1 MVEPSFE
8 PAVFAPSGLD
18 GEALYFAFRGDRLLV
33 RMAAGRPEVPRLASF
48 AEARVERHAGP
59 GEPGDGG
66 PEPGES
72 PGASGDPVGA
82 PAENRGS
89 EGRGQGETQGAGTG
103 GDEPSDAGGGGNPS
117 ESPGAGGDRAELGGA
132 GGRDQAESPTGA
144 GRSGAQPQDTDVGN
158 RSESPGACPAEHY
171 LGVIA
176 EAHPGEH
183 AGLACIAVDLPAS
196 AEAADGLAFE
206 GLRQLFGLIDD
217 ELFAVAGRAFQV
229 VEWDRTHR
237 FCGRCGGATVHHERD
252 RARQCP
258 GCGLVSYP
266 RVSPAVI
273 VLVSRGDRFLLAR
286 NASFPGK
293 RYSILAGFVE
303 AGETLEA
310 AVVREI
316 REEVGI
322 EVRDVTYFGSQPW
335 PFPHSL
341 MVGFT
346 AEHASGEIAID
357 GEEIVDAGWYG
368 ADPEQ
373 LPELPNR
380 ISISRRII
388 DSFLNAHGVH
398 LP

>member
-1 MVEPSFE
+1 MKT
-8 PAVFAPSGLD
+8 D
-18 GEALYFAFRGDRLLV
+18 T
-33 RMAAGRPEVPRLASF
+33 
-48 AEARVERHAGP
+48 GP

-66 PEPGES
+66 PEP
-72 PGASGDPVGA
+72 
-82 PAENRGS
+82 R
-89 EGRGQGETQGAGTG
+89 
-103 GDEPSDAGGGGNPS
+103 
-117 ESPGAGGDRAELGGA
+117 
-132 GGRDQAESPTGA
+132 
-144 GRSGAQPQDTDVGN
+144 
-158 RSESPGACPAEHY
+158 ESPGACGAGPTEHY
-171 LGVIA
+171 LGAIA

-183 AGLACIAVDLPAS
+183 AGLPCIAVDLPAS
-196 AEAADGLAFE
+196 AEAADGLAFQ

-303 AGETLEA
+303 AGETLET

-346 AEHASGEIAID
+346 AQHASGEIAID
-357 GEEIVDAGWYG
+357 GEEIIDAGWYG
-368 ADPEQ
+368 TDPEQ

>member
-1 MVEPSFE
+1 MGPH
-8 PAVFAPSGLD
+8 PPLLR
-18 GEALYFAFRGDRLLV
+18 AL
-33 RMAAGRPEVPRLASF
+33 RP
-48 AEARVERHAGP
+48 RHRP
-59 GEPGDGG
+59 PHD
-66 PEPGES
+66 
-72 PGASGDPVGA
+72 
-82 PAENRGS
+82 
-89 EGRGQGETQGAGTG
+89 
-103 GDEPSDAGGGGNPS
+103 
-117 ESPGAGGDRAELGGA
+117 
-132 GGRDQAESPTGA
+132 
-144 GRSGAQPQDTDVGN
+144 
-158 RSESPGACPAEHY
+158 
-171 LGVIA
+171 
-176 EAHPGEH
+176 
-183 AGLACIAVDLPAS
+183 
-196 AEAADGLAFE
+196 
-206 GLRQLFGLIDD
+206 
-217 ELFAVAGRAFQV
+217 
-229 VEWDRTHR
+229 
-237 FCGRCGGATVHHERD
+237 RD

-303 AGETLEA
+303 AGETLET

-346 AEHASGEIAID
+346 AQHASGEIAID

>member
-1 MVEPSFE
+1 MKSESPDWSAEPLFE
-8 PAVFAPSGLD
+8 PAVFAPPGLA

-33 RMAAGRPEVPRLASF
+33 RKAGGRAEVPRLTSF
-48 AEARVERHAGP
+48 SEA
-59 GEPGDGG
+59 
-66 PEPGES
+66 
-72 PGASGDPVGA
+72 ASGSPAAGA
-82 PAENRGS
+82 
-89 EGRGQGETQGAGTG
+89 
-103 GDEPSDAGGGGNPS
+103 
-117 ESPGAGGDRAELGGA
+117 L
-132 GGRDQAESPTGA
+132 
-144 GRSGAQPQDTDVGN
+144 
-158 RSESPGACPAEHY
+158 PAEHY
-171 LGVIA
+171 LGAIA
-176 EAHPGEH
+176 EDHPGQH
-183 AGLACIAVDLPAS
+183 AGLRCFAVDLPDS
-196 AEAADGLAFE
+196 AQAADGLAFK
-206 GLRQLFGLIDD
+206 GLRNLFGLIDE

-229 VEWDRTHR
+229 VQWDRTHR
-237 FCGRCGGATVHHERD
+237 FCGRCGRATVHHERD

-286 NASFPGK
+286 NASFPGR

-310 AVVREI
+310 AAVREI

-322 EVRDVTYFGSQPW
+322 EVRNVAYFGSQPW

-357 GEEIVDAGWYG
+357 GEEIVDAGWYS

-388 DSFLNAHGVH
+388 DSFLNARGVH

>member
-1 MVEPSFE
+1 MKSESPDWSSEPPFE
-8 PAVFAPSGLD
+8 PAVFAPPGLA

-33 RMAAGRPEVPRLASF
+33 RRAGNRAEVPKFASF
-48 AEARVERHAGP
+48 AEAAVDTDAGP
-59 GEPGDGG
+59 NETRGDGG
-66 PEPGES
+66 
-72 PGASGDPVGA
+72 
-82 PAENRGS
+82 S
-89 EGRGQGETQGAGTG
+89 EQ
-103 GDEPSDAGGGGNPS
+103 GGNPS
-117 ESPGAGGDRAELGGA
+117 ESPGARAA
-132 GGRDQAESPTGA
+132 
-144 GRSGAQPQDTDVGN
+144 
-158 RSESPGACPAEHY
+158 PAEHY
-171 LGVIA
+171 LGAIA
-176 EAHPGEH
+176 EDHPGQH
-183 AGLACIAVDLPAS
+183 AGLPCFAVDLPDS
-196 AEAADGLAFE
+196 AQAAEGLAFK
-206 GLRQLFGLIDD
+206 GLRNLFGLIDE

-229 VEWDRTHR
+229 VQWDRTHR
-237 FCGRCGGATVHHERD
+237 FCGRCGRATVHHERD

-293 RYSILAGFVE
+293 RYSIIAGFVE
-303 AGETLEA
+303 AGETLET

-322 EVRDVTYFGSQPW
+322 EVRNVAYFGSQPW

-357 GEEIVDAGWYG
+357 GEEIVDAGWYR

-388 DSFLNAHGVH
+388 DSFLNAQGVH

>member
-1 MVEPSFE
+1 MSPTPLNSQSPDWSAEPSFE
-8 PAVFAPSGLD
+8 PAVFAPPGLG

-33 RMAAGRPEVPRLASF
+33 RRAGGRPEVPRLTSF
-48 AEARVERHAGP
+48 AEAGVETQADA
-59 GEPGDGG
+59 GEPRGDGG
-66 PEPGES
+66 RGQRGS
-72 PGASGDPVGA
+72 QGASGDPDGGGETLDAEGRGLRESKGTGASGAETLVG
-82 PAENRGS
+82 
-89 EGRGQGETQGAGTG
+89 EGRGQGESR
-103 GDEPSDAGGGGNPS
+103 EPGGGRAEPPDADDGNPS
-117 ESPGAGGDRAELGGA
+117 EFPGARTA
-132 GGRDQAESPTGA
+132 
-144 GRSGAQPQDTDVGN
+144 
-158 RSESPGACPAEHY
+158 PAEHY
-171 LGVIA
+171 LGAIA
-176 EAHPGEH
+176 EDHPGSH
-183 AGLACIAVDLPAS
+183 AGLHCFAVDLPDS
-196 AEAADGLAFE
+196 AEAADGLAFQ
-206 GLRQLFGLIDD
+206 GLRKLFGLIDE

-229 VEWDRTHR
+229 VQWDRTHR
-237 FCGRCGGATVHHERD
+237 FCGRCGGATAHHERD

-293 RYSILAGFVE
+293 RYSIIAGFVE
-303 AGETLEA
+303 AGETLET

-322 EVRDVTYFGSQPW
+322 EVRNVAYFGSQPW

-357 GEEIVDAGWYG
+357 GEEIVDAGWYR

>member
-1 MVEPSFE
+1 MSPTPLKSESPDWSAEPAFE
-8 PAVFAPSGLD
+8 PAVFAPPGL
-18 GEALYFAFRGDRLLV
+18 GGKALYFAFRGDRLLV
-33 RMAAGRPEVPRLASF
+33 RMAGGLAEVPRLASF
-48 AEARVERHAGP
+48 AQAGVKTDTGP

-72 PGASGDPVGA
+72 PGA
-82 PAENRGS
+82 
-89 EGRGQGETQGAGTG
+89 
-103 GDEPSDAGGGGNPS
+103 
-117 ESPGAGGDRAELGGA
+117 GGA
-132 GGRDQAESPTGA
+132 GPT
-144 GRSGAQPQDTDVGN
+144 
-158 RSESPGACPAEHY
+158 EHY
-171 LGVIA
+171 LGAIA
-176 EAHPGEH
+176 EAHPGKH

-237 FCGRCGGATVHHERD
+237 FCGRCGGATLHHESD

-258 GCGLVSYP
+258 SCGLVSYP

-273 VLVSRGDRFLLAR
+273 VFVSRGDRFLLAR

-303 AGETLEA
+303 AGETLET

-322 EVRDVTYFGSQPW
+322 EVRNVAYFGSQPW

>member
-1 MVEPSFE
+1 MSPTPLKSESPDCFAEPAFE
-8 PAVFAPSGLD
+8 PAVFAPPGHD

-72 PGASGDPVGA
+72 PGA
-82 PAENRGS
+82 
-89 EGRGQGETQGAGTG
+89 
-103 GDEPSDAGGGGNPS
+103 
-117 ESPGAGGDRAELGGA
+117 
-132 GGRDQAESPTGA
+132 
-144 GRSGAQPQDTDVGN
+144 
-158 RSESPGACPAEHY
+158 CPAEHY
-171 LGVIA
+171 LGAIA

-196 AEAADGLAFE
+196 AEAADGLVFE
-206 GLRQLFGLIDD
+206 GLRQLFGLIDE

-346 AEHASGEIAID
+346 AQHASGEIAID

-368 ADPEQ
+368 TDPEQ

>member
-1 MVEPSFE
+1 MSSNLLKSESPDWSAEPFE
-8 PAVFAPSGLD
+8 PAVFAPPGLG

-33 RMAAGRPEVPRLASF
+33 RRAGGRAEVPRLTSF
-48 AEARVERHAGP
+48 AEAGVDTDAGP
-59 GEPGDGG
+59 NETRGDVGSQQ
-66 PEPGES
+66 GES
-72 PGASGDPVGA
+72 TGAGGSSGGRGA
-82 PAENRGS
+82 ETRDA
-89 EGRGQGETQGAGTG
+89 EGRGQVASQEAGAGGADPEDSG
-103 GDEPSDAGGGGNPS
+103 GRNRA
-117 ESPGAGGDRAELGGA
+117 ESPGAGQEGAPPQDGLGSPSAPGA
-132 GGRDQAESPTGA
+132 GAL
-144 GRSGAQPQDTDVGN
+144 
-158 RSESPGACPAEHY
+158 PAEHY
-171 LGVIA
+171 LGAIA
-176 EAHPGEH
+176 EDHPGNH
-183 AGLACIAVDLPAS
+183 AGLPCFAVDLPDS
-196 AEAADGLAFE
+196 AQAADGLAFQ
-206 GLRQLFGLIDD
+206 GLRNLFGLIDE

-229 VEWDRTHR
+229 VQWDRTHR
-237 FCGRCGGATVHHERD
+237 FCGRCGRATVHHERD

-293 RYSILAGFVE
+293 RYSIIAGFVE
-303 AGETLEA
+303 AGETLET
-310 AVVREI
+310 AVTREI

-322 EVRDVTYFGSQPW
+322 EVRNVAYFGSQPW

-357 GEEIVDAGWYG
+357 GEEIVDAGWYR
-368 ADPEQ
+368 ADPDQ

-388 DSFLNAHGVH
+388 DSFLKAHGVY

>member
-1 MVEPSFE
+1 MSLPTPLKSESPDWSAEPFE
-8 PAVFAPSGLD
+8 PAVFAPPGLD

-33 RMAAGRPEVPRLASF
+33 RKAGGRAEVPRLTSF
-48 AEARVERHAGP
+48 AETGVESHAGAGSP
-59 GEPGDGG
+59 EQGGATGTGEGSDRCGDQTRD
-66 PEPGES
+66 
-72 PGASGDPVGA
+72 AA
-82 PAENRGS
+82 
-89 EGRGQGETQGAGTG
+89 GRGQVAREAGVG
-103 GDEPSDAGGGGNPS
+103 GVEPKDSGGHRA
-117 ESPGAGGDRAELGGA
+117 ESPGAGA
-132 GGRDQAESPTGA
+132 
-144 GRSGAQPQDTDVGN
+144 V
-158 RSESPGACPAEHY
+158 PAEHY
-171 LGVIA
+171 LGAIA
-176 EAHPGEH
+176 EDHPGNH
-183 AGLACIAVDLPAS
+183 AGLPCFAVDLPDS
-196 AEAADGLAFE
+196 AKAADGLAFQ
-206 GLRQLFGLIDD
+206 GLRELFGLIDE

-229 VEWDRTHR
+229 VQWDRTHR
-237 FCGRCGGATVHHERD
+237 FCGRCGRPTAHHERD

-293 RYSILAGFVE
+293 RYSIIAGFVE
-303 AGETLEA
+303 AGETLET
-310 AVVREI
+310 AVTREI

-322 EVRDVTYFGSQPW
+322 EVRNVAYFGSQPW

-357 GEEIVDAGWYG
+357 GEEIVDAGWYR

-380 ISISRRII
+380 ISISRRLI

>member
-1 MVEPSFE
+1 MSPTPLKSETPDWSAEPSFE
-8 PAVFAPSGLD
+8 PAVFAPPGID

-33 RMAAGRPEVPRLASF
+33 RRAGGRAEVPRLTSF
-48 AEARVERHAGP
+48 AEAGVETQASP
-59 GEPGDGG
+59 GEP
-66 PEPGES
+66 
-72 PGASGDPVGA
+72 A
-82 PAENRGS
+82 
-89 EGRGQGETQGAGTG
+89 
-103 GDEPSDAGGGGNPS
+103 DAGGPGQGGSTGAGERSDRSRAEARDAQSRGQEAREADAGGAEPMDSGGRNRVN
-117 ESPGAGGDRAELGGA
+117 SPGAGPEGALPQDADAGSPSEFPGA
-132 GGRDQAESPTGA
+132 GA
-144 GRSGAQPQDTDVGN
+144 V
-158 RSESPGACPAEHY
+158 PAEHY
-171 LGVIA
+171 LGAIGQD
-176 EAHPGEH
+176 HPGNH
-183 AGLACIAVDLPAS
+183 AGLPCFAVDLPDS
-196 AEAADGLAFE
+196 AGAADGLSFK
-206 GLRQLFGLIDD
+206 GLRNLFGLIDE

-229 VEWDRTHR
+229 VQWDRTHR
-237 FCGRCGGATVHHERD
+237 FCGRCGRATVHHERD

-303 AGETLEA
+303 AGETLET

-322 EVRDVTYFGSQPW
+322 EVRNVAYFGSQPW

-357 GEEIVDAGWYG
+357 GEEIVDAGWYR

-388 DSFLNAHGVH
+388 DSFLNAHGVY

>member
-1 MVEPSFE
+1 MEETGFLIPAAMSLPTPLKSESPDWSAEPSFE
-8 PAVFAPSGLD
+8 PAVFAPPGLD

-33 RMAAGRPEVPRLASF
+33 RRAGGRAEVPRLTSF
-48 AEARVERHAGP
+48 AEAGVETRTDP
-59 GEPGDGG
+59 GEPRDADGPEQGGATGAGEGSGGSRADARDAAGSRQVAGEAGADGG
-66 PEPGES
+66 KPKD
-72 PGASGDPVGA
+72 SGRPDRA
-82 PAENRGS
+82 
-89 EGRGQGETQGAGTG
+89 
-103 GDEPSDAGGGGNPS
+103 
-117 ESPGAGGDRAELGGA
+117 ESPGAGA
-132 GGRDQAESPTGA
+132 GPS
-144 GRSGAQPQDTDVGN
+144 
-158 RSESPGACPAEHY
+158 EHY
-171 LGVIA
+171 LGAIA
-176 EAHPGEH
+176 EDHPGRH
-183 AGLACIAVDLPAS
+183 AGLPCFAIDLPDS
-196 AEAADGLAFE
+196 AEAADGLTFQ
-206 GLRQLFGLIDD
+206 GLRNLFGLIDE

-229 VEWDRTHR
+229 VQWDRTHR
-237 FCGRCGGATVHHERD
+237 FCGRCGRATVHHERD

-293 RYSILAGFVE
+293 RYSIIAGFVE
-303 AGETLEA
+303 AGETLET

-322 EVRDVTYFGSQPW
+322 EVRNVAYFGSQPW

-357 GEEIVDAGWYG
+357 GEEIVDAGWYSP
-368 ADPEQ
+368 DPEQ

-380 ISISRRII
+380 ISISRRLI

>member
-1 MVEPSFE
+1 MKSESPDLSAEPPFE
-8 PAVFAPSGLD
+8 PAVFAPPGLA

-33 RMAAGRPEVPRLASF
+33 RKAGGRAEVPRLTSF
-48 AEARVERHAGP
+48 SEAGVETQADAGELHGEGGPDQGGSQGAGEGSDESRAEARDA
-59 GEPGDGG
+59 
-66 PEPGES
+66 
-72 PGASGDPVGA
+72 
-82 PAENRGS
+82 
-89 EGRGQGETQGAGTG
+89 EGRGPGDPREIG
-103 GDEPSDAGGGGNPS
+103 GDRAEPPDADDGNPS
-117 ESPGAGGDRAELGGA
+117 ESPGARAA
-132 GGRDQAESPTGA
+132 
-144 GRSGAQPQDTDVGN
+144 
-158 RSESPGACPAEHY
+158 PAEHY
-171 LGVIA
+171 LGAIA
-176 EAHPGEH
+176 EDHPGRH
-183 AGLACIAVDLPAS
+183 AGLPCFAVDLPDS
-196 AEAADGLAFE
+196 AQAADGLAFE
-206 GLRQLFGLIDD
+206 GLRNLFGLIDE

-229 VEWDRTHR
+229 VQWDRTHR
-237 FCGRCGGATVHHERD
+237 FCGRCGRATVHHERD

-286 NASFPGK
+286 NASFPGR

-310 AVVREI
+310 AAVREI

-322 EVRDVTYFGSQPW
+322 EVRNVAYFGSQPW

-357 GEEIVDAGWYG
+357 GEEIVDAGWYS

>member
-1 MVEPSFE
+1 MSPSPLNSESPDWSAEPSFE
-8 PAVFAPSGLD
+8 PAVFAPPGHG

-33 RMAAGRPEVPRLASF
+33 RRAAGGAEVPRLTSF
-48 AEARVERHAGP
+48 AEAGVETHTGPGGSEQGGSKGAEGGP
-59 GEPGDGG
+59 GESR
-66 PEPGES
+66 GE
-72 PGASGDPVGA
+72 ARDA
-82 PAENRGS
+82 A
-89 EGRGQGETQGAGTG
+89 GRGQGESRKIG
-103 GDEPSDAGGGGNPS
+103 GNRARPPDADGGNPS
-117 ESPGAGGDRAELGGA
+117 EPPGAGA
-132 GGRDQAESPTGA
+132 
-144 GRSGAQPQDTDVGN
+144 V
-158 RSESPGACPAEHY
+158 PAEHY
-171 LGVIA
+171 LGAVA
-176 EAHPGEH
+176 EDHPGRH
-183 AGLACIAVDLPAS
+183 AGLHCFAVDLPDS
-196 AEAADGLAFE
+196 AKAADGLAFQ
-206 GLRQLFGLIDD
+206 GLRELFGLIDE

-229 VEWDRTHR
+229 VQWDRTHR
-237 FCGRCGGATVHHERD
+237 FCGRCGRPTVHHERD

-293 RYSILAGFVE
+293 RYSIIAGFVE
-303 AGETLEA
+303 AGETLET

-322 EVRDVTYFGSQPW
+322 EVRNVAYFGSQPW

-357 GEEIVDAGWYG
+357 GEEIVDAGWYRP
-368 ADPEQ
+368 DPEQ